1 MMEHINQSFSIVA
14 FIHTYQAD
22 GELDPYMVSVVK
34 GFESIGLNVH
44 IIRTNDLVS
53 SLASTQI
60 DVGVNINK
68 LVEFINDLN
77 PLFIFSTNRGGI
89 TQEIMS
95 QTSCPIITRMVDL
108 VPFYHQG
115 GLDYPLFCDRDYV
128 FVPTIESVK
137 SFEQQHPIL
146 KGRVFY
152 LPFATDP
159 SAFERYCGV
168 EKDIPVSFVGTYFY
182 TDLITNILSDLKC
195 SPVLRSTFLQ
205 LSDDIKR
212 DFHVHFEDLGY
223 SHDIVTLCEELGVD
237 TETLRMQISNV
248 HALNKR
254 IHYLDAVVD
263 MGLKLFGTS
272 NWVQVSQFSMKL
284 LQSFQ
289 FDTFI
294 DSRDKLIRLY
304 QRSKIALNIPHH
316 QAGAGMPYRVY
327 DIMASS
333 ALLIT
338 EYHKDSEL
346 FTLFGRDMPIP
357 MYKNATELREL
368 VAYYLEHENEREAI
382 VEKCN
387 RLIRDKG
394 ITFEHRA
401 KSCCA
406 MAGVTPDSTLK
417 GEVSYLLRR
426 GGGWVSV
433 SGVDEHPELVTKA
446 MHLEAMLYRLSQWI
460 LPYNV
465 IKMWEPRVRMPATPG
480 DEKVAS
486 KMTFMKARAIVYK
499 LKAFAKWVI
508 PFRLFQVLEALLRR
522 S

>member
-1 MMEHINQSFSIVA
+1 MIEQVSKPLSIIA

-22 GELDPYMVSVVK
+22 GEFDPYMVSVVK

-44 IIRTNDLVS
+44 VIRTNDLVP
-53 SLASTQI
+53 SLASTHI
-60 DVGVNINK
+60 GVGVNINK
-68 LVEFINDLN
+68 LVDFINYLN
-77 PLFIFSTNRGGI
+77 PLFIFTTNRGGI

-95 QTSCPIITRMVDL
+95 QTECPIITRMVDL

-115 GLDYPLFCDRDYV
+115 GLGYPLFCDRDYV
-128 FVPTIESVK
+128 FVPTLESVK

-146 KGRVFY
+146 KGKVSY

-159 SAFERYCGV
+159 SAFVRYCGV
-168 EKDIPVSFVGTYFY
+168 EKDISVSFVGTYFY
-182 TDLITNILSDLKC
+182 ADLITNILSDLKNA
-195 SPVLRSTFLQ
+195 PRLRSTFLK
-205 LSDDIKR
+205 LSDDIKNN
-212 DFHVHFEDLGY
+212 FHINFEKLSY
-223 SHDIVTLCEELGVD
+223 SHDIEVLCKELGVD
-237 TETLRMQISNV
+237 SEFLRMQISNV

-254 IHYLDAVVD
+254 VHYLDAVVD

-272 NWVQVSQFSMKL
+272 NWVQVSQFSMRL

-289 FDTFI
+289 FDEFI
-294 DSRDKLIRLY
+294 DSRDKLIKLY
-304 QRSKIALNIPHH
+304 QRSRIALNIPHH

-346 FTLFGRDMPIP
+346 FVLFGQDMPVP

-368 VAYYLEHENEREAI
+368 VAYFLEHESERRAI
-382 VEKCN
+382 VEQCN
-387 RLIRDKG
+387 QLIKDKG

-401 KSCCA
+401 KSYCDE
-406 MAGVTPDSTLK
+406 AGVRLDSSLS
-417 GEVSYLLRR
+417 GSVSYLQFR
-426 GGGWVSV
+426 GGRWVS
-433 SGVDEHPELVTKA
+433 SSDITGEAEKITR
-446 MHLEAMLYRLSQWI
+446 AMLIEARLYSSSQWF

-465 IKMWEPRVRMPATPG
+465 IKMWEPRVKVLSVEG
-480 DEKVAS
+480 DNKAES
-486 KMTFMKARAIVYK
+486 KMTFIKARAIVYK
-499 LKAFAKWVI
+499 LKAFAKWVV